1 MSDELGRADYEWRIS
16 QESFVALSAAAA
28 IVFHQAQGRSAR
40 AVASAV
46 DHDDALNIAA
56 SAISRLVE
64 IYVVDEA
71 ARTRTPTRL
80 DLINGRF
87 VRGATEFRRID
98 GTTVRSMSVKR
109 TDLTSALSLIKRVG
123 IPFRLAL
130 EADETEK
137 PVTPRATDDTRRET
151 DKKES

>member
-1 MSDELGRADYEWRIS
+1 MPDELGRADHEWRIS
-16 QESFVALSAAAA
+16 QESFVPLPAAAA

-40 AVASAV
+40 AVASAA

-56 SAISRLVE
+56 SAISRLVH
-64 IYVVDEA
+64 IYVVDET
-71 ARTRTPTRL
+71 ARTRTAARL

-87 VRGATEFRRID
+87 VRGATEFRRTD

-130 EADETEK
+130 EADETERK
-137 PVTPRATDDTRRET
+137 IPSRAPRET
-151 DKKES
+151 EKKE